1 MARNEEED
9 HLETRL
15 PEGLHASVAQ
25 GFLHTHT
32 RANANTAKLLEATSF
47 LYALVEILEEK
58 GLISIEELDARK
70 EVVAKRL
77 GERFAKDG
85 MGAIFANP
93 EREKYGFEGA
103 KGIDCE
109 NRVHLCKA
117 ACCRLPFALSRQDVE
132 EGVVRWNL
140 GQPYLIDQRE
150 DGYCAHLDRGCLGCT
165 IYEHRPVP
173 CRGFDCRHDKR
184 IWLDFDQKIPNPAVA
199 RADWLEMVS
208 REEDTVS
215 EGEEDS

>member
-1 MARNEEED
+1 MEREGKPAD
-9 HLETRL
+9 RL
-15 PEGLHASVAQ
+15 RQLFADGLRY
-25 GFLHTHT
+25 THT
-32 RANANTAKLLEATSF
+32 RANANTAKVLEAASF

-103 KGIDCE
+103 MGIDCE

-140 GQPYLIDQRE
+140 GQPYLIDQRA
-150 DGYCAHLDRGCLGCT
+150 DGYCAHLDRACMGCT
-165 IYEHRPVP
+165 IYEQRPVP
-173 CRGFDCRHDKR
+173 CRGYDCRNDRR
-184 IWLDFDQKIPNPAVA
+184 IWLDFDEKIPNPAVE
-199 RADWLEMVS
+199 RADWLEVVS
-208 REEDTVS
+208 RQESAQS
-215 EGEEDS
+215 ERKGDL